1 MDWQIQIDP
10 YTSPDFPQK
19 TYITAITSTETGD
32 YLLAGYGSTVSQPE
46 RFFLARVDT
55 EGQLIW
61 NRFDYGFTAIASFI
75 TETENGGI
83 LLSGIKDEHTWML
96 HTDSLGNVDC
106 VPTINYINAEIC
118 EGEAYDYQ
126 GQLLTNPGTYTFYYQ
141 PNTACDSIVQLTLL
155 VNPKDTIESN
165 DYLCLGE
172 YSSFTGIQYLE
183 EGIFIEDST
192 YLNQFGCES
201 KIINTVE
208 VVSTIFIEGWAWVP
222 YGTEFLGQIIY
233 ESGLYSSVDT
243 SEFGCITIAS
253 FAVTVISK
261 AAGEKLAKA
270 INLSTAPNPFCN
282 EIRVSFDLPTKA
294 TVTADFY
301 NSQGKILISPIK
313 SQLLT
318 AGEHHIQVKTD
329 DWPAGMFFLRLSI
342 NGEITSQKVLKICQ
356 Q

>member
-1 MDWQIQIDP
+1 
-10 YTSPDFPQK
+10 
-19 TYITAITSTETGD
+19 
-32 YLLAGYGSTVSQPE
+32 
-46 RFFLARVDT
+46 
-55 EGQLIW
+55 
-61 NRFDYGFTAIASFI
+61 
-75 TETENGGI
+75 
-83 LLSGIKDEHTWML
+83 
-96 HTDSLGNVDC
+96 
-106 VPTINYINAEIC
+106 
-118 EGEAYDYQ
+118 
-126 GQLLTNPGTYTFYYQ
+126 
-141 PNTACDSIVQLTLL
+141 
-155 VNPKDTIESN
+155 
-165 DYLCLGE
+165 CLGE

-329 DWPAGMFFLRLSI
+329 DWPAGMFFLR
-342 NGEITSQKVLKICQ
+342 
-356 Q
+356 